1 MKQVHSRSEKQAL
14 TTRLRK
20 IKGQVEAIERMVEA
34 DATCADILMQIILT
48 RRELKLFVE
57 KVLNSYIRV
66 CIENIA
72 SQSQGH
78 CNLRSLTSV
87 LERYI
92 A

>member
-20 IKGQVEAIERMVEA
+20 IKGQVEAVEKMVEA
-34 DATCADILMQIILT
+34 DANCADILMQVIVT

-57 KVLNSYIRV
+57 KVLNAYIRV

-72 SQSQGH
+72 SQSQSH
-78 CNLRSLTSV
+78 CDLRSLTSV